1 MAKNVGAKGVI
12 LLNDNLDN
20 AFDPYGD
27 FSDNT
32 FLVFIAISAE
42 SKKLLKP

>member
-1 MAKNVGAKGVI
+1 MVKDVGAKGVI
-12 LLNDNLDN
+12 ILSENLDH

-32 FLVFIAISAE
+32 FLVFIATSA
-42 SKKLLKP
+42 